1 MKRAS
6 LWYSSDDDRSGFYK
20 RNMFETLLK
29 LSIKLRNDL
38 DDESRNDAKS
48 GWYSY
53 TG

>member
-6 LWYSSDDDRSGFYK
+6 FKYPSDDDRSGFYK

-38 DDESRNDAKS
+38 DDESLNDAKS